1 MIVGWAFA
9 ASISG
14 AALQRDNKLGAL
26 GLIPVVGAP
35 ISAIA
40 GDWTLGARIGLG
52 VTGAFQ
58 ITGLVLGIVGAV
70 KARRSA
76 TPRVSASSLG
86 LMVRF

>member
-26 GLIPVVGAP
+26 GLFPVLGAP
-35 ISAIA
+35 VSAIA
-40 GDWTLGARIGLG
+40 GDWTIGARLGLG

-70 KARRSA
+70 KARRAA
-76 TPRVSASSLG
+76 TPRISASPIG
-86 LMVRF
+86 LAFRF

>member
-1 MIVGWAFA
+1 MLVGWAFA

-14 AALQRDNKLGAL
+14 AALQRDNKLGVL
-26 GLIPVVGAP
+26 GLFPVLGTPV
-35 ISAIA
+35 SAIA
-40 GDWTLGARIGLG
+40 GDWSIGARIGLG

-76 TPRVSASSLG
+76 TPRVSASPIG
-86 LMVRF
+86 LAFRF